1 MKRKGITMSYIHICI
16 YMYIYI
22 CIYINIYIYI
32 YICIYVYI
40 YVYILYILYIYI
52 LNIYYIYGN
61 ITDTIK
67 IEHRLLYF
75 NDAIFFNDTPR

>member
-1 MKRKGITMSYIHICI
+1 
-16 YMYIYI
+16 MYICVYI
-22 CIYINIYIYI
+22 CIYIIYII
-32 YICIYVYI
+32 
-40 YVYILYILYIYI
+40 YIYI
-52 LNIYYIYGN
+52 LNIYYIYGS